1 MKKIA
6 IVLALLALL
15 VAGAAL
21 WGLSNATLEI
31 KAEDVLVMPA
41 DSQRG
46 EFDRLMDLL
55 DHNALRGTAFEQQVT
70 GNPEDYTILRYALRV
85 KNNGLI
91 PARMLEVTVLPVK
104 GDVLSY
110 SHQDAAGQDVN
121 QAIDLG
127 PGQEMRLYAYLLT
140 RRDMHAVRELH
151 ITYYIWGHPY
161 LVKVTYG

>member
-46 EFDRLMDLL
+46 SM
-55 DHNALRGTAFEQQVT
+55 T
-70 GNPEDYTILRYALRV
+70 G
-85 KNNGLI
+85 
-91 PARMLEVTVLPVK
+91 
-104 GDVLSY
+104 
-110 SHQDAAGQDVN
+110 
-121 QAIDLG
+121 
-127 PGQEMRLYAYLLT
+127 
-140 RRDMHAVRELH
+140 
-151 ITYYIWGHPY
+151 
-161 LVKVTYG
+161 